1 MRHDMIGNKIA
12 EKWTLEKAQD
22 LFRQMRDY
30 QLNADNV
37 VFIGQ
42 MCDKFNIY
50 IELVSFLADKFKD
63 DEFVFQTYKQISTTC
78 QTRLYAGALAG
89 KFRERSALFGL
100 TANHGWTGER
110 SESKVETNQPT
121 AIIVNTSGV
130 APIKSEKDIVD
141 NE

>member
-1 MRHDMIGNKIA
+1 MTEIGNKIA

-22 LFRQMRDY
+22 LFKRMREY
-30 QLNADNV
+30 QLSADDV

-42 MCDKFNIY
+42 ICHYLNIY
-50 IELVSFLADKFKD
+50 IELVSYLADKFKD
-63 DEFVFQTYKQISTTC
+63 DEFVFQTYREISTTC
-78 QTRLYAGALAG
+78 QSRLFAGALDG